1 MFTKKEIREK
11 NVKKNYYGIW
21 IISLC
26 MWIIKFAINRIHDY
40 LYKLKTNTLY
50 TYHLDHSNNS

>member
-40 LYKLKTNTLY
+40 LYKLKTNT
-50 TYHLDHSNNS
+50 